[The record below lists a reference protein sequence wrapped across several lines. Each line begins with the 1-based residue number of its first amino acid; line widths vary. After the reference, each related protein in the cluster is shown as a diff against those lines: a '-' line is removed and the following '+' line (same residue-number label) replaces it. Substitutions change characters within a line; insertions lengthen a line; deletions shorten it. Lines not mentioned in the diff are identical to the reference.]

1 MTRPT
6 SSQLHCWNPLNLF
19 RKALDI
25 HIQPHVVLTT
35 RLGLGHLEIKSFT
48 SPFWIRSLNQNSAL
62 RAPPRDISRMEARI
76 ATLIQEDLESFHRVA
91 HRHWKVEVI
100 LGFIPAHLLRLPS
113 IPCASNVH
121 SLALRRSSRGEN
133 LVYSIDLCC
142 RLL

>member
-1 MTRPT
+1 MTMLT
-6 SSQLHCWNPLNLF
+6 SSQLRCWNPLNLF
-19 RKALDI
+19 RKTLYI
-25 HIQPHVVLTT
+25 HIQPHIVLTT

-48 SPFWIRSLNQNSAL
+48 SPFWIRSLNQNPAL

-91 HRHWKVEVI
+91 DRHWKVEVI
-100 LGFIPAHLLRLPS
+100 LGFIPIHLFGLPS

-121 SLALRRSSRGEN
+121 SLALRRSGCGEN
-133 LVYSIDLCC
+133 LVYSVDPRC